1 MQNTNQLGSATDLIA
16 VCTAAEILCA
26 LGPLPPPASPKTT
39 KLLARKASAAFDS
52 LMMDF
57 GDSWSKQAKLSSY
70 GSEVSLCTHLK
81 VQRWATAARVGC
93 ISGGCEAARL
103 NSEDTCQLTGIDPT
117 AENPTLAS
125 CAERISC
132 WCDPGLAHKEEARC
146 ATPLPSSSRVS
157 VQPLR
162 PD

>member
-1 MQNTNQLGSATDLIA
+1 MTTAIQQPELFIRTRVDGMQNTNQLGSATDLMA
-16 VCTAAEILCA
+16 ACTAAEILCA

-81 VQRWATAARVGC
+81 VQRWPTVGNC
-93 ISGGCEAARL
+93 CKSGLHFRRL
-103 NSEDTCQLTGIDPT
+103 
-117 AENPTLAS
+117 
-125 CAERISC
+125 
-132 WCDPGLAHKEEARC
+132 
-146 ATPLPSSSRVS
+146 
-157 VQPLR
+157 
-162 PD
+162 